1 MEMFPVLGAAS
12 GIDFQSTCFRQRG
25 YSRFRVANI
34 KSDYEKSGSATAVEL
49 HFSLPFHIPGRQAS
63 IKAIPCG

>member
-1 MEMFPVLGAAS
+1 MTFTGVVFVALMALR
-12 GIDFQSTCFRQRG
+12 CFRQRG

-34 KSDYEKSGSATAVEL
+34 KSDYEKFGSATAVEL

-63 IKAIPCG
+63 VKAIPRG